1 MTGAAARPER
11 PFREEPPA
19 PRTAAF
25 LEVHTASPG
34 HPAPSRLPPRVTR
47 IHVIRDDND
56 GARARADFGDVRT
69 ALIAV
74 KAHMTRPGVYS
85 IMITFDE

>member
-1 MTGAAARPER
+1 MTGATARPE
-11 PFREEPPA
+11 PA
-19 PRTAAF
+19 AT
-25 LEVHTASPG
+25 PG
-34 HPAPSRLPPRVTR
+34 RPAPSRLPPRVAR

-56 GARARADFGDVRT
+56 GNRASADFGDVAT

-74 KAHMTRPGVYS
+74 KAHMSVPGVYS